1 MDEIINNI
9 IEIDKQAK
17 SIFNEA
23 NNRNDNF
30 DELVE
35 DAIEKQKKI
44 IDKEIEEKIQIKKM
58 QCSMNLGKEKNKIEE
73 EKNKKINELNAKYLE
88 LKQQKINEIMEEL
101 RGAAN

>member
-35 DAIEKQKKI
+35 DAI
-44 IDKEIEEKIQIKKM
+44 
-58 QCSMNLGKEKNKIEE
+58 
-73 EKNKKINELNAKYLE
+73 
-88 LKQQKINEIMEEL
+88 
-101 RGAAN
+101 

>member
-35 DAIEKQKKI
+35 DAIEKQKRI

-58 QCSMNLGKEKNKIEE
+58 QCNMNLGKEKNKIEE